1 MQFLLIYFLTGN
13 FIQVQCKF
21 NLQHIVQKSKTGKT
35 VQNIGKMTAI
45 FLLYYR
51 NGNTLR
57 IIWNKSN
64 SLLTTAVALE
74 NIECYVYHTRRKCT
88 QMKDV
93 YENLTKAMQLSPPR
107 ALSHSSSQI
116 NPHLFGI
123 GRFITMFTRA
133 NCCHYPDPDEPMPHL
148 HTPFLYD
155 PFNIIY
161 VVC

>member
-1 MQFLLIYFLTGN
+1 MQFLLIYLLTGN

-35 VQNIGKMTAI
+35 AQNIRKMTAV
-45 FLLYYR
+45 FLLCYR

-88 QMKDV
+88 QLKAA
-93 YENLTKAMQLSPPR
+93 YENFIKAMQLSPP
-107 ALSHSSSQI
+107 ALCHSSSQR
-116 NPHLFGI
+116 NPYLFGI
-123 GRFITMFTRA
+123 
-133 NCCHYPDPDEPMPHL
+133 
-148 HTPFLYD
+148 
-155 PFNIIY
+155 
-161 VVC
+161 